1 VHKIAAAHAGRL
13 KIAEPPP
20 GPPTLSTIVAEVY
33 GRADHS
39 YDDLAAAG
47 RVVRARMQREPGVVD
62 VVFEIGETSEMKM
75 GLLEV
80 RGNVKT
86 KDKIQTTTTPS
97 GPSYG
102 GYYGYRSGYYGVWN
116 SYDTQVTKYTEGTL
130 TVDVVDAARKQL
142 VWDGTAVG
150 RVREK
155 DRQNL
160 GPAIDRVIAVKDGNV
175 FGYTNVYLEGDRVLV
190 TAYAILT
197 LQHALRTC
205 RN

>member
-1 VHKIAAAHAGRL
+1 MNQSFV
-13 KIAEPPP
+13 
-20 GPPTLSTIVAEVY
+20 
-33 GRADHS
+33 
-39 YDDLAAAG
+39 
-47 RVVRARMQREPGVVD
+47 QR
-62 VVFEIGETSEMKM
+62 
-75 GLLEV
+75 V
-80 RGNVKT
+80 RGASVAVLATLLFTGCASGPSIFVNTDPSASFATYRTYNFVTPLGTDKSGYSSLLSQYLRTATARELEARGYTRSDTPDLLVNFNVKT

-116 SYDTQVTKYTEGTL
+116 SYDTQVTQYTEGTL

-160 GPAIDRVIAVKDGNV
+160 GPAIDRVIAEIFAKYPSPVAPAG
-175 FGYTNVYLEGDRVLV
+175 
-190 TAYAILT
+190 
-197 LQHALRTC
+197 
-205 RN
+205 

>member
-1 VHKIAAAHAGRL
+1 MDQSLVHRGRCVVLGVLAPLLFAGCASGPSIFVNADPAANFTAFHTYNFEVPLGTDNSGYSSLLSQYLRTATAREMEGRGYQRSDT
-13 KIAEPPP
+13 P
-20 GPPTLSTIVAEVY
+20 
-33 GRADHS
+33 
-39 YDDLAAAG
+39 DLLIN
-47 RVVRARMQREPGVVD
+47 
-62 VVFEIGETSEMKM
+62 F
-75 GLLEV
+75 
-80 RGNVKT
+80 NVKT

-116 SYDTQVTKYTEGTL
+116 GYDTQVTQYTEGTL

-160 GPAIDRVIAVKDGNV
+160 QPAIDNVITQIFTRYPYRVTPAP
-175 FGYTNVYLEGDRVLV
+175 
-190 TAYAILT
+190 
-197 LQHALRTC
+197 
-205 RN
+205 